1 MHTIREKKLVF
12 VIGLFVKCVVLCTFM
27 VTRLIRETERR
38 RREKEEKEINPRKSH
53 DDCYETMVATMII
66 SYDI

>member
-1 MHTIREKKLVF
+1 
-12 VIGLFVKCVVLCTFM
+12 M
-27 VTRLIRETERR
+27 VTRFIRETERR

-66 SYDI
+66 SYDNMII